1 MKTLIVLTGMMGCG
15 KTSTGKLLARVLK
28 FNFIDVDTEIEK
40 DEKKTITQ
48 IFNDKGEQYFRFL
61 EKEKIEEYSKLKK
74 TVLSLG
80 GGAFEDEKTRELLM
94 KNGIVI
100 YLKTTPEA
108 IFKRIHSEIHRPLL
122 RKNFSVDTIAFI
134 LKKRVKN
141 YKQAHHTIETTNKKR
156 KDVVRKILG
165 VLKW

>member
-28 FNFIDVDTEIEK
+28 FNFVDVDTEIEK
-40 DEKKTITQ
+40 SEKKTITQ
-48 IFNDKGEQYFRFL
+48 IFNDSGEQYFRFL
-61 EKEKIEEYSKLKK
+61 EKEKIEEFSKLKN
-74 TVLSLG
+74 TVLALG
-80 GGAFEDEKTRELLM
+80 GGAFEDENTRKLLK

-100 YLKTTPEA
+100 YLKTTPDA

-122 RKNFSVDTIAFI
+122 RKNFSVETIAFI
-134 LKKRVKN
+134 MKKRVKN
-141 YKQAHHTIETTNKKR
+141 YEQAHHIIDTTNKKK

-165 VLKW
+165 VLK

>member
-15 KTSTGKLLARVLK
+15 KTSTGRLLARVLK
-28 FNFIDVDTEIEK
+28 FDFIDLDTEIEK
-40 DEKKTITQ
+40 SEKKTITQ
-48 IFNDKGEQYFRFL
+48 IFNDSGEQYFRFL
-61 EKEKIEEYSKLKK
+61 EKEKIEEYSKLKN

-80 GGAFEDEKTRELLM
+80 GGAFEDENTRKILK

-100 YLKTTPEA
+100 YLKTTPDA
-108 IFKRIHSEIHRPLL
+108 IFKRIHGEIHRPLL

-134 LKKRVKN
+134 LKKRAKN
-141 YKQAHHTIETTNKKR
+141 YEEAHHIVETTNKKK

-165 VLKW
+165 VLK

>member
-28 FNFIDVDTEIEK
+28 FKFIDVDTEIEK
-40 DEKKTITQ
+40 SEKKTISQ
-48 IFNDKGEQYFRFL
+48 IFNDNGEQYFRFL
-61 EKEKIEEYSKLKK
+61 EKEKIEEYSKLKN

-80 GGAFEDEKTRELLM
+80 GGAFEDENTRKILK

-100 YLKTTPEA
+100 YLKTTPDA
-108 IFKRIHSEIHRPLL
+108 IFKRIHGEIHRPLL

-134 LKKRVKN
+134 LKKRAKN
-141 YKQAHHTIETTNKKR
+141 YEQAHYTIETNNKKK

-165 VLKW
+165 VLK

>member
-28 FNFIDVDTEIEK
+28 FNFVDVDTEIEK
-40 DEKKTITQ
+40 AENKTITQ
-48 IFNDKGEQYFRFL
+48 IFNDSGEQYFRFL
-61 EKEKIEEYSKLKK
+61 EKEKIEEFSKLKN
-74 TVLSLG
+74 TVLALG
-80 GGAFEDEKTRELLM
+80 GGAFEDENTRKLLK

-100 YLKTTPEA
+100 YLKTTPDA

-122 RKNFSVDTIAFI
+122 RKNFSVETIAFI
-134 LKKRVKN
+134 MKKRIKN
-141 YKQAHHTIETTNKKR
+141 YEQAHHTIDTTNKKK

-165 VLKW
+165 VLK